1 MQLEQRGDAESCQA
15 HGAAGDLARRR
26 ATVHKHAVAE
36 GTEVPAP
43 SSSVKQSEGS
53 RGCVQLGRGMGRSG
67 RWQRV
72 EDGGRFMGRA
82 WWTGRKR
89 RRERRRRQRDC
100 RRGWVR
106 PMEKREEN
114 SRRGESERS

>member
-1 MQLEQRGDAESCQA
+1 MGGGEGLCRVGEERPM
-15 HGAAGDLARRR
+15 
-26 ATVHKHAVAE
+26 AE
-36 GTEVPAP
+36 G
-43 SSSVKQSEGS
+43 G
-53 RGCVQLGRGMGRSG
+53 GRGPIHGHSMVDRL
-67 RWQRV
+67 
-72 EDGGRFMGRA
+72 
-82 WWTGRKR
+82 TGRKR